1 MVASEH
7 GMMGAMTEVVTPPIG
22 LRERKK
28 AQTYDAIVSAALD
41 LFERDGYDAT
51 TVEDIAEAA
60 DVSPRTFFRYFD
72 AKVDVIMMHKGDRGG
87 ELDQLIAAR
96 PDDEGPVEAVRHV
109 MRDVLGPMLTEDPVT
124 NRQLRIMLTTPS
136 LRALARDHFNEHED
150 EMARVFANRLGVD
163 ENTLRPHV
171 IAAAVGITMWTVI
184 NRWVADDRAVDELVP
199 MIDEGFALLAAG
211 LE

>member
-1 MVASEH
+1 
-7 GMMGAMTEVVTPPIG
+7 MMGVMNEVVAMPIG

-28 AQTYDAIVSAALD
+28 AQTYDAIMEAALD
-41 LFERDGYDAT
+41 LFECNGYDAT

-72 AKVDVIMMHKGDRGG
+72 AKVDVIMHHKDDRGG
-87 ELDQLIAAR
+87 ELEALIAER
-96 PDDEGPVEAVRHV
+96 PDDEGPVEAMRHV
-109 MRDVLGPMLTEDPVT
+109 VRNVFGSMLIGDAVM
-124 NRQLRIMLTTPS
+124 NRQIRIMLTTPS

-150 EMARVFANRLGVD
+150 ELARVFANRLGVD
-163 ENTLRPHV
+163 EAALRPHV

-184 NRWVADDRAVDELVP
+184 NCWVADDRATDELIP